1 MLDNIPIHRDGR
13 YFLRIPGHGREKHER
28 CSVPFPGQSYPPWAG
43 AGLSHCLV
51 LDSTPKPHVVLH
63 TDQSCQSPQLP
74 STIEKY
80 ESKNRVYSNLDMQK
94 TGCVTA

>member
-1 MLDNIPIHRDGR
+1 MCKVQKFNNTPIHQGECN
-13 YFLRIPGHGREKHER
+13 FIHIPGHGREKHER
-28 CSVPFPGQSYPPWAG
+28 FSVPFPGQSYPPWAG
-43 AGLSHCLV
+43 AGSLHCLV

-80 ESKNRVYSNLDMQK
+80 
-94 TGCVTA
+94 A